1 MVRHFYVLAAM
12 LAVLVAGCGAGTASG
27 PGTLTFALSE
37 DPDELDPTI
46 SSTFVSRMVFAQM
59 CEKLYDVDNRLH
71 LVPQLASSLPRVSQD
86 GRTVTIPLRRGV
98 RFNDGTPFDAAAVKT
113 SLDRHR
119 TLKESSRAGEL
130 APVAGVD
137 VVDPL
142 TVRLHLKARFSPL
155 TSLLADRSG
164 MIMSPRALK
173 RLGAKFGTAPVCVG
187 PFRFRDRVAG
197 DRIVLDR
204 SPDYYDA
211 AGVKLD
217 RVVFRIITEGSVRA
231 SNLRSGDVDAAER
244 LDPVDVVS
252 IEGDPSIRLQ
262 KTPEIGYR
270 GLTINVGNKDGTGKP
285 FHRLDTPLAAHPELR
300 EAFEDSLDRETI
312 NKVVF
317 FDQFI
322 AGCSSI
328 SPVSQWHDAR
338 LRCPGR
344 DLEKARA
351 LVQRSGVKTPVPV
364 KLMLENDQQQLR
376 LAQVIQAMAG
386 EAGFKV
392 TLQPME
398 FTSALDRGDAGDF
411 DVFMIGWSGR
421 VDPDGNLFNQVSST
435 GPLNYGGLADPAL
448 DKLLEQGRQAKDPA
462 RRRAIYERAD
472 ARNRADRS
480 VMVLYHQRL
489 YTGSSQDVNGLEVRP
504 DGLPRFA
511 HTSVGEG

>member
-1 MVRHFYVLAAM
+1 
-12 LAVLVAGCGAGTASG
+12 
-27 PGTLTFALSE
+27 
-37 DPDELDPTI
+37 
-46 SSTFVSRMVFAQM
+46 MVFAQM
-59 CEKLYDVDNRLH
+59 CEKLYDVDGELR
-71 LVPQLASSLPRVSQD
+71 LVPQLASALPQVSRD
-86 GRTVTIPLRRGV
+86 GRTVTIALRKGV
-98 RFNDGTPFDAAAVKT
+98 RFNDGTRFDAAAVKT

-119 TLKESSRAGEL
+119 TLKESSRSGEL
-130 APVAGVD
+130 APVSNVE

-164 MIMSPRALK
+164 MVMSPTALK
-173 RLGAKFGTAPVCVG
+173 RLGAKFATAPVCVG
-187 PFRFRDRVAG
+187 PFRFRSRVAG

-204 SPDYYDA
+204 SPYYYDRTD
-211 AGVKLD
+211 VKLQ

-244 LDPVDVVS
+244 LEPVDVVS
-252 IEGDPSIRLQ
+252 IKGDPSIRLQ
-262 KTPEIGYR
+262 QTPSIGYQ
-270 GLTINVGNKDGTGKP
+270 GLTINVGNQDGTGKP
-285 FHRLDTPLAAHPELR
+285 FDRLDTPLAAHPELR

-317 FDQFI
+317 FDQFLP
-322 AGCSSI
+322 GCSSI
-328 SPVSQWHDAR
+328 SPVSQWHNPG

-344 DLEKARA
+344 DLDKARE
-351 LVQRSGVKTPVPV
+351 LVRSSGVKAPVPV

-421 VDPDGNLFNQVSST
+421 VDPDGNLFNQVAST

-448 DKLLEQGRQAKDPA
+448 DRLLDQGRQEKDPA
-462 RRRAIYERAD
+462 RRKAIYERAD

-489 YTGSSQDVNGLEVRP
+489 FTGSRQGVHGMEVRP
-504 DGLPRFA
+504 DGLPRFVHA
-511 HTSVGEG
+511 SVEGG